1 MKRWPLVAS
10 FLLFILLCASIAYWA
25 LQLFRPPL
33 RPVAAPQQVAA
44 AEVRP
49 EAAAA
54 LLGGGGRSES
64 AGNYQLTGVIFS
76 GTPTDSVAI
85 LSSEGKPAQA
95 IRAGS
100 EVVPGVTVK
109 EVHPGYVLLADNGAT
124 RRVDLPEEAAEQER
138 PGSVSPAP
146 VRPTQRPGAPAA
158 PARTQTFPP
167 TAPATSPQTA
177 PSTAGQTPGQQ
188 AAPAAGQS
196 TNPAPAPAPTQGTQ
210 AGPSATQTAP
220 TAPPTVVVNPPP
232 SPEPAQDETMQ
243 PATGTVPPAR

>member
-25 LQLFRPPL
+25 LQLFKPPL

-44 AEVRP
+44 VEVRP

-54 LLGGGGRSES
+54 LLGGSGGRSES
-64 AGNYQLTGVIFS
+64 GGNYQLTGVIFS
-76 GTPTDSVAI
+76 GTPADSVAI
-85 LSSEGKPAQA
+85 LSIEGKPAQA

-124 RRVDLPEEAAEQER
+124 RRVDLPEEAADQER
-138 PGSVSPAP
+138 PGSVSPVP
-146 VRPTQRPGAPAA
+146 VRPTQRPGTPAA

-167 TAPATSPQTA
+167 TAPASPQSAPPTA
-177 PSTAGQTPGQQ
+177 EQTPAQQVAPAGQPTP
-188 AAPAAGQS
+188 S
-196 TNPAPAPAPTQGTQ
+196 PAPAQGTQ
-210 AGPSATQTAP
+210 AAPSVTQTAP

-232 SPEPAQDETMQ
+232 SPEPTQGETPQ
-243 PATGTVPPAR
+243 PAGGAVPPAR